1 MSTVNDDSS
10 NSNKHYTF
18 TIDENDVV
26 TAYFEVENGVITQE
40 SIGKDDFFEVDG
52 TTIVQIKSSSN
63 NNDPVEIVYSDPEG
77 DGSYVITSDSSDTGS
92 DDNSGGDDNSSG
104 GGKEY
109 KFTITDGQVLEAFEV
124 KDGEEKPLPLDDDGS
139 EFYSVGDN
147 NTVVRSDEDPGIGT
161 EITVY
166 SDTDGDGIYQRFSES
181 WTSESPGSGPFKIED
196 RLVYTGTDD
205 SEKIAVRD
213 GEDCHG
219 GGGKDDFVLREAGNL
234 RIADYSS
241 SDDDLIVFDTGLG
254 LTSKEEVQSYVTN
267 LFYEGED
274 LVVEFGSAATVT
286 LVGVPSDQITWDDV
300 SVLS

>member
-10 NSNKHYTF
+10 SSDKHYTF
-18 TIDENDVV
+18 TIDDNNRV
-26 TAYFEVENGVITQE
+26 TAYFEVENGVSTQE
-40 SIGKDDFFEVDG
+40 SISSDDFFEVDA
-52 TTIVQIKSSSN
+52 TTITQVKSSS
-63 NNDPVEIVYSDPEG
+63 NDPVEIVYSDPEG
-77 DGSYVITSDSSDTGS
+77 DGTYVITSDSSNT
-92 DDNSGGDDNSSG
+92 GGDDDSSG
-104 GGKEY
+104 GNDKGY
-109 KFTITDGQVLEAFEV
+109 KFTISDGTITEV
-124 KDGEEKPLPLDDDGS
+124 IEIKDGEEKPDPISDS
-139 EFYSVGDN
+139 ETYSLGDN
-147 NTVVRSDEDPGIGT
+147 NTVVRTDVTDGVGS

-166 SDTDGDGIYQRFSES
+166 NDTDGDGIYHRFSEQ
-181 WTSESPGSGPFKIED
+181 WAPDTTGAGPFKIED
-196 RLVYTGTDD
+196 RLVYSGTDD

-213 GEDCHG
+213 SEDCHG

-254 LTSKEEVQSYVTN
+254 LTSKEEVQGYVTD

-274 LVVEFGSAATVT
+274 LVVVFGSAATVT